1 MANELTWP
9 NPMRQIASLFDEL
22 ERRGGATSA
31 SAPWAPVSDIIERP
45 DEIVITAELPGV
57 KDEDVHVHVGD
68 GVVTISGERELA
80 EEISED
86 HYRRIERSYGRFE
99 RRYPLPA
106 GINDDL
112 VRAQVAYGVLRIV
125 VPKPAKG
132 GGRRV
137 TVSRSEDG

>member
-1 MANELTWP
+1 MSTQLMWP

-31 SAPWAPVSDIIERP
+31 SAPWAPVSDVIERP

-68 GVVTISGERELA
+68 GMVTISGERSLA
-80 EEISED
+80 EEVSDD

-99 RRYPLPA
+99 RRFPLPA
-106 GINDDL
+106 GINEDQ
-112 VRAQVAYGVLRIV
+112 VSAQVAYGVLRIV
-125 VPKPAKG
+125 VPKPAKA

-137 TVSRSEDG
+137 TVSSAEAS